1 MSEPTRR
8 RVAPACLISLI
19 VAVGLLA
26 PSSASAITA
35 KQCDARVNDTPSKL
49 VPCIQ
54 KDDLWDHMQAF
65 QRSPTPT
72 RARTASVAQ
81 LR

>member
-26 PSSASAITA
+26 PSSAGAITA
-35 KQCDARVNDTPSKL
+35 KQCEARVNDTPAKL
-49 VPCIQ
+49 MPCIQ
-54 KDDLWDHMQAF
+54 
-65 QRSPTPT
+65 TG
-72 RARTASVAQ
+72 
-81 LR
+81 